1 MDRVLAHERI
11 AADGDPPAH
20 WLIVLHGIYGAG
32 RNWGSVAR
40 ELVRRQP
47 EWGALLVDLRQH
59 GASQGFPPPHTI
71 AAAAA
76 DLERLAAATFRPTA
90 VLGHSFGG
98 KVALA
103 FAAADPPSLEQ
114 VWMIDSS
121 PSARAP
127 GGSAWEMLA
136 AVRAL
141 PDRFDA
147 RDAFVAALVERGFDA
162 PVARWMATNLERGDD
177 GLRWRFELDAIEELL
192 RDFFRTDLWPVLER
206 TRGPF
211 VHVVRADRSSVLTT
225 EDTARVHAAA
235 RAALHTVP
243 SGHWVNAD
251 NPDALLSLL
260 EAHLTIVDPGQ
271 REP

>member
-1 MDRVLAHERI
+1 MDRLLAHEQV
-11 AADGDPPAH
+11 ATDGATPEH
-20 WLIVLHGIYGAG
+20 WLFILHGIYGAG

-40 ELVRRQP
+40 ELVRRHP
-47 EWGALLVDLRQH
+47 EWGVLLVDLRQH

-76 DLERLAAATFRPTA
+76 DLDRLADATVRPDA

-103 FAAADPPSLEQ
+103 FAASDPPSLEQ
-114 VWMIDSS
+114 VWMIDST
-121 PSARAP
+121 PSAREP

-136 AVRAL
+136 AIRAL
-141 PDRFDA
+141 PDRFDS
-147 RDAFVAALVERGFDA
+147 RDAFVDSLVAHGFDA

-177 GLRWRFELDAIEELL
+177 GLRWRFDPDAMEALL

-206 TRGPF
+206 PHGAV
-211 VHVVRADRSSVLTT
+211 VHAVRADRSSVLSQ
-225 EDTARVHAAA
+225 EDTARVQAAD
-235 RAALHTVP
+235 RAVLHTVA

-251 NPDALLSLL
+251 NPDALLALL
-260 EAHLTIVDPGQ
+260 DAHLIIVDPGE
-271 REP
+271 RDP